1 VFYKQWGKTV
11 MQDYISN
18 YGLAQQL
25 VYSEGNKLKTVR
37 EYLGFTM
44 AQLAELSGID
54 EDRIRSIEDDKIEL
68 LGLDVC
74 KLAATLG
81 IAEELLVDNSM
92 LLDRTENMLLHNILA
107 WVNLP
112 EDKQVLQCRILN
124 WLAIVLYNRRQ
135 EWQEYRR
142 DLSEILHA
150 LYRKQDAAQ
159 RGKSRDKKYAPF
171 RAYFSNLQKQQFMEM
186 QKQGKKLSA
195 NAFVGWFLNHV
206 PDDIEIPYCQTN
218 QKNKL
223 IQLAQANNRELKK
236 AFACKS

>member
-1 VFYKQWGKTV
+1 
-11 MQDYISN
+11 MQDYINN
-18 YGLAQQL
+18 YGLAQRL

-54 EDRIRSIEDDKIEL
+54 EDRIRSIEENKIEL

-92 LLDRTENMLLHNILA
+92 LLDRKENMLLHNILA
-107 WVNLP
+107 LVNLP
-112 EDKQVLQCRILN
+112 EDQEILQCRILN

-142 DLSEILHA
+142 DFSEILYA

-159 RGKSRDKKYAPF
+159 RGKIRDKKYAPF
-171 RAYFSNLQKQQFMEM
+171 RTYFSNLQKQQFEEM

-195 NAFVGWFLNHV
+195 NAFVCWFLSHI
-206 PDDIEIPYCQTN
+206 PDDIEIPYCKTN